1 MFKSLNLRVFLPPFL
16 LLLVSS
22 VLSMAY
28 EASFLTQVNH
38 LNAWILQHFDWLFS
52 WATFSFL
59 ILILIIYFTP
69 FANIKIGGKDAK
81 PILSRWKW
89 FSISLCTT
97 IATGILFWGTAE
109 PIYHLNSVPTGLGIE
124 NGSSE
129 AAQFSMSTMFMH
141 WTLTP
146 YSIYTV
152 ASLLFAFSF
161 YNLKNNFN
169 LGALISPA
177 FGKPIHRN
185 ALGLINVISLFALVA
200 GMAASLGTG
209 ILTISGGLNAL
220 FDFRQSVGLNFG
232 IMACIVVAFTISA
245 SSGLLKGIQLLSDYN
260 IKAFIG
266 IAFFVLIFGPIAQS
280 FSLGIEGLGEYFTR
294 FFERSTDVQSNIDTD
309 WQRSW
314 TVFYWANW
322 LAWTPV
328 TALFL
333 GRISLGYT
341 VRQFIH
347 FNLFFPAL
355 FSALWM
361 VIFSGTAIA
370 FDQNMFPGLLQEVL
384 QNEGAQSV
392 IYAIFD
398 KLPWTGV
405 ISIFFLFIVFISF
418 VTAADSNTSALSS
431 ISSYNVSQENAEG
444 ASITKILW
452 GLIIGF
458 VAFIMISYSGIDGIK
473 MLSTIGGFPILF
485 FMILVAFGLG
495 RLAFSRKYR
504 ERISQI

>member
-1 MFKSLNLRVFLPPFL
+1 MFKSLNLRVFLPPFI

-22 VLSMAY
+22 VLSIAY
-28 EASFLTQVNH
+28 EASFLAYVNH
-38 LNAWILQHFDWLFS
+38 LNTWILIHFHWLFS
-52 WATFSFL
+52 WATFAFV

-69 FANIKIGGKDAK
+69 FANLRIGGKDAV
-81 PILSRWKW
+81 PLLSRWKW
-89 FSISLCTT
+89 FSICLCTT

-109 PIYHLNSVPTGLGIE
+109 PIYHFNTVPIGLGIE
-124 NGSSE
+124 NGSPE

-161 YNLKNNFN
+161 YNLKQNFN
-169 LGALISPA
+169 LGALLFPA
-177 FGKPIHRN
+177 FGRPIHSKV
-185 ALGLINVISLFALVA
+185 LGLINVIGLFALVA

-220 FDFRQSVGLNFG
+220 FDFRQSTGLNFS
-232 IMACIVVAFTISA
+232 IMACIVAAFTISA
-245 SSGLLKGIQLLSDYN
+245 STGLLKGIQLLSDFN

-266 IAFFVLIFGPIAQS
+266 IAVFMLIFGPITQS
-280 FSLGIEGLGEYFTR
+280 FTLSINGLGEYFAQ
-294 FFERSTDVQSNIDTD
+294 FFQRSTNVNSGINTD
-309 WQRSW
+309 WQQSW

-341 VRQFIH
+341 VREFIH
-347 FNLFFPAL
+347 FNLFLPAL

-361 VIFSGTAIA
+361 IIFSGTAIA
-370 FDQNMFPGLLQEVL
+370 FDQNMFPGLLNDAL
-384 QNEGAQSV
+384 QNKGAQSV
-392 IYAIFD
+392 MYVIFD
-398 KLPWTGV
+398 KLPWAGV
-405 ISIFFLFIVFISF
+405 VSIFFLFIVFISF

-431 ISSYNVSQENAEG
+431 ISSNNVSQENAEG
-444 ASITKILW
+444 ASVTKILW
-452 GLIIGF
+452 GLIIGT
-458 VAFIMISYSGIDGIK
+458 VAFIMISYSGLEGIK
-473 MLSTIGGFPILF
+473 IISTIGGFPILF
-485 FMILVAFGLG
+485 VMLLVAFGLG
-495 RLAFSRKYR
+495 RLAFSKKYR
-504 ERISQI
+504 DRISKT